1 MEQVYHATLY
11 FDYSY
16 GITFIYGKDAPD
28 MTSLFNTHIEP
39 LYVEYRS
46 LLIAVAYRITG
57 MRTEAED
64 IVQDLFIH
72 LSTTQW
78 NQDQVHNVRAYL
90 IQSTVNRSLNVLES
104 ARIKRVD
111 YPGVWLPEPQVTEN
125 YSSSTSKHTALLT
138 ESADTSIVLNDDI
151 NYAVMV
157 MLDQLTPI
165 ERAIFVLR
173 ESFDFPYRDIALWL
187 DRSEAA
193 CRKILSRA
201 LPKVQ
206 EARHS
211 QSVSFEQKSA
221 FTQAFLQAAQTG
233 NFSPLLEL
241 LQQDMRLYTDGG
253 GKVKSA
259 LRPIFD
265 RRRVISFFN
274 GIAAKGSL
282 TGEWSMI
289 SINGDIGLQ
298 LQREGITVAIYSFR
312 YDPYGQV
319 DQIFMIS
326 NPDKIR

>member
-1 MEQVYHATLY
+1 
-11 FDYSY
+11 
-16 GITFIYGKDAPD
+16 
-28 MTSLFNTHIEP
+28 MTSLFSTHIES

-46 LLIAVAYRITG
+46 LLTSVAYRITG

-78 NQDQVHNVRAYL
+78 NQDHVNNVRAYL

-111 YPGVWLPEPQVTEN
+111 YPGVWLPEPQVTES
-125 YSSSTSKHTALLT
+125 YSSSFSKHTALLT
-138 ESADTSIVLNDDI
+138 ESADTSTILQDDI
-151 NYAVMV
+151 SYAVMV

-187 DRSEAA
+187 ERSEAS

-201 LPKVQ
+201 LPKLQ
-206 EARHS
+206 AAQHS
-211 QSVSFEQKSA
+211 HSVSFEQKAA

-233 NFSPLLEL
+233 NFSSLLEL

-282 TGEWSMI
+282 TGEWSII
-289 SINGDIGLQ
+289 SINGDIGLE
-298 LQREGITVAIYSFR
+298 LQREGVTVAIYSFR
-312 YDPYGQV
+312 YNAYGQV
-319 DQIFMIS
+319 DHIFMIS